1 MSSPENKPRKRRA
14 GPRQYTKGAH
24 RFRERDG
31 TWYAYLP
38 GKPPRRISLGTRD
51 ESEAEIALRRLC
63 GDSDGVARI
72 VGGPRIVDLARE
84 WLAAPHGWT
93 TRTLGTTKNRI
104 KAAGI
109 ALALR
114 GIHYPEDITAAALD
128 AWITERRHHVS
139 HRTINRDLR
148 ALRTCLEWAAQR
160 GECSP
165 VEALD
170 NRKDL
175 REAKRTSR
183 AVLPDPSEVA
193 LVVAELA
200 LHDRGGDRRRA
211 DGRISSVCVRA
222 LYASG
227 LRCDELRRLSV
238 YDLRKGLLWVRPEG
252 GAASKSESGKSWRE
266 RTIPLDPTGE
276 AVLRAY
282 LKAVDGRPRAWSH
295 SWLLHRLHAACAV
308 AGVPQFGLHD
318 LRRAAATEWH
328 RAGIAIGVI
337 AQWLGHAETQTTEL
351 YLGAYR
357 SDRSIV
363 APAPRGLLS
372 IPRDEKG
379 TLRSPRN
386 LAVSSGQNVAGNRQT
401 QPSPESETP
410 TIPAPSGRVELP
422 ANGLGNRC
430 ETRTAAEK
438 TRRKK

>member
-38 GKPPRRISLGTRD
+38 GKPARRLSLGTKD

-63 GDSDGVARI
+63 GDSGGVGRS
-72 VGGPRIVDLARE
+72 VGGPKILDLARD

-114 GIHYPEDITAAALD
+114 GIHYPEEITSAALD
-128 AWITERRHHVS
+128 AWIVERRSKVS

-148 ALRTCLEWAAQR
+148 ALRTCLEWATKR
-160 GECSP
+160 GECDE
-165 VEALD
+165 VQALSSRD
-170 NRKDL
+170 DL

-183 AVLPDPSEVA
+183 AVLPDPSEVWRVVEA
-193 LVVAELA
+193 LER
-200 LHDRGGDRRRA
+200 HDLGGDERRA
-211 DGRISSVCVRA
+211 DGRISAACVRA

-227 LRCDELRRLSV
+227 LRCDELRRLALA
-238 YDLRKGLLWVRPEG
+238 DLRAGALWVRPEA

-266 RTIPLDPTGE
+266 RTIPLDPVGE
-276 AVLRAY
+276 SVLRAC
-282 LKAVDGRPRAWSH
+282 LEAVGGRPRAWSH
-295 SWLLHRLHAACAV
+295 SWLLHRLHAACAS
-308 AGVPQFGLHD
+308 AGVPRFGLHD

-363 APAPRGLLS
+363 APTPRGLLS
-372 IPRDEKG
+372 IPRDDKS

-386 LAVSSGQNVAGNRQT
+386 LAGNDGQSGAEKRPP
-401 QPSPESETP
+401 QPEATTKSVVITASP
-410 TIPAPSGRVELP
+410 GRVELP
-422 ANGLGNRC
+422 TNGLGNRRV
-430 ETRTAAEK
+430 TQSVAEK